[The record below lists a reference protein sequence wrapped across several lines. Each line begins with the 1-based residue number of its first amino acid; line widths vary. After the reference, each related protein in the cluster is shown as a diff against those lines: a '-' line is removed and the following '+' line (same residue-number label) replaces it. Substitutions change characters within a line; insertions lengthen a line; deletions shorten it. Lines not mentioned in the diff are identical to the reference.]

1 MQPVSQPVNPG
12 SSSQKPDLDWSQAK
26 ETITMLCLATAQI
39 EAALRDSTNSVDAL
53 AQSFTKIAND
63 SQQVLKI
70 ASLME
75 VEESNRAH
83 HSELTKS
90 ATELHVEIKNSIIS
104 FQFQDRVSQK
114 LAHVN
119 RSLGLVA
126 DLISD
131 SDRLFQPN
139 QWRNIQDEIS
149 KSYTLECEKI
159 MFEKILDGATIKE
172 ALRLYEQSDLNNAQ
186 ITGTGNN
193 EDDIELF

>member
-1 MQPVSQPVNPG
+1 MLSCKHASIHKSKSQATSYFDFIQFNDGDKAMQPVSQPVNPG

-90 ATELHVEIKNSIIS
+90 AMVVKWG
-104 FQFQDRVSQK
+104 
-114 LAHVN
+114 
-119 RSLGLVA
+119 SLSHDSALNITLVRQA
-126 DLISD
+126 SAIR
-131 SDRLFQPN
+131 RL
-139 QWRNIQDEIS
+139 
-149 KSYTLECEKI
+149 
-159 MFEKILDGATIKE
+159 
-172 ALRLYEQSDLNNAQ
+172 
-186 ITGTGNN
+186 
-193 EDDIELF
+193 LFSPL